1 MQITPNAP
9 EDGANVKLEPNQKN
23 EMYIS
28 ASDHTNETPLLPP
41 KKPPMGN
48 SNNKNQLSPSSA

>member
-9 EDGANVKLEPNQKN
+9 EDGANAKLEPNQKS

-28 ASDHTNETPLLPP
+28 ASYLTNETPLLPP
-41 KKPPMGN
+41 KKPPIG
-48 SNNKNQLSPSSA
+48 

>member
-9 EDGANVKLEPNQKN
+9 EDGANAKFEPNQKN

-28 ASDHTNETPLLPP
+28 ASHLTNETPLLPP
-41 KKPPMGN
+41 KKPPMG
-48 SNNKNQLSPSSA
+48 